1 MFIKIAFSSSF
12 RSASMFCKFKS
23 NLEAH
28 SNVGI
33 ILPTYCEAQN
43 IERLIVEIEN
53 LPLNTSVL
61 VIDDSSP
68 DGTADIVERLQRKYL
83 NILLLV
89 RGQKSGLGSAIT
101 DGFRTFLSLP
111 QTPEFV
117 VTMDA
122 DYSHN
127 PQDMPR
133 LISSM
138 SSECDLAI
146 GSRYCRGGKTAG
158 WPLTRKIVSRC
169 ANSIARGVLGLK
181 LHDCTSGYR
190 CYSTSFLRKTIGYL
204 HSQTY
209 DIQIETVKQAHSQ
222 GFRMQEVPILFVNRK
237 RGKSKLSLR
246 EIENY
251 VSYIFKTV
259 LFR

>member
-1 MFIKIAFSSSF
+1 MTSQVEGNREVNA
-12 RSASMFCKFKS
+12 
-23 NLEAH
+23 E
-28 SNVGI
+28 VGV
-33 ILPTYCEAQN
+33 ILPTYCEVEN
-43 IERLIVEIEN
+43 IHRIIGEIEG
-53 LPLNTSVL
+53 LPLNTLIL
-61 VIDDSSP
+61 VIDDSSS
-68 DGTADIVERLQRKYL
+68 DGTADAARKLQQKYP

-89 RGQKSGLGSAIT
+89 RPQKSGLGSAIT

-111 QTPEFV
+111 HVPEFV

-127 PQDMPR
+127 PKDMTR
-133 LISSM
+133 LVSSM
-138 SSECDLAI
+138 SSDCDLAI
-146 GSRYCRGGKTAG
+146 GSRYCKDGKTEG
-158 WPLTRKIVSRC
+158 WPLTRKIISRG
-169 ANSIARGVLGLK
+169 ANAIARGILGLK

-190 CYSTSFLRKTIGYL
+190 CYSTTFLTKTIGFL

-222 GFRMQEVPILFVNRK
+222 GFKTKEVPILFVNRK
-237 RGKSKLSLR
+237 QGKSKLSMR

-259 LFR
+259 VRP